1 MSVPIPCPFC
11 GGGQTTT
18 WHIGHYILNPWVA
31 ECWDCGAR
39 GPRAETEA
47 EAVDKW
53 NKRAQE

>member
-1 MSVPIPCPFC
+1 MSWSHPCPFC
-11 GGGQTTT
+11 GGDQTTT
-18 WHIGHYILNPWVA
+18 WHIGHLINPWVV

-53 NKRAQE
+53 NERAKE